1 MESYLFLNSADSA
14 EQHPDNTCTDFT
26 VELPR
31 TYLFDGVWECC
42 LKEVATDIDEDFFYV
57 CTNICQESYVENTL
71 FPVLR
76 AVTRP
81 RSKTRF
87 YSFED
92 PFYLKLSVDAVNR
105 VRIFIRGRGLRPISS
120 PGSSFRCTLH
130 IRKWT

>member
-1 MESYLFLNSADSA
+1 MEHYLFLNSVDS
-14 EQHPDNTCTDFT
+14 EKQHPDNTFADFT

-31 TYLFDGVWECC
+31 TYLLDGVWECY
-42 LKEVATDIDEDFFYV
+42 LREVETDVKEDFFYV

-76 AVTRP
+76 AVTK
-81 RSKTRF
+81 SKSTTKY
-87 YSFED
+87 YSFDD
-92 PFYLKLSVDAVNR
+92 PFYFKLTVDTVNR

-120 PGSSFRCTLH
+120 SGSVLRCTLH